1 VLVLYPPPDFETYV
15 HARRLY
21 VGGSFAIVDNRR
33 VNYIFTTAGSAPES
47 MGVGLD
53 GMVAAMAVYSGTQE
67 QIAVAGTFTRAYLS
81 EGSVRSGGLVM
92 WHQKDRSWRLV
103 GDAAI
108 NGFAFAVAVR
118 GQELWVGGKFSAVGT
133 QSAANV
139 AMYNGNAWHVLK
151 TGVEGEVYAITVT
164 ARNDTYV
171 GGLIHSAGGVAVQN
185 VARWDGVNWVSLVDE
200 VCSKTGSTLCGVD
213 GVVNALATVG
223 EYVYAAG
230 SFLRAGG
237 KPAENVAV
245 YFSGEWS
252 SLGGGVQ
259 GGSVYAMNVVSLGV
273 GACIYYA
280 GDFKYVRDE
289 RGTMPAHGLAKW
301 CVGNPGRSRLQYES
315 LDTLWTPV
323 AVPEGV
329 VQIRAI
335 GSFQK

>member
-1 VLVLYPPPDFETYV
+1 M

-21 VGGSFAIVDNRR
+21 VGGSFAIVNNRR
-33 VNYIFTTAGSAPES
+33 VNYVFTTAGSAPEP

-53 GMVAAMAVYSGTQE
+53 GVVSAMAVYNSVDE

-92 WHQKDRSWRLV
+92 WHEKDRSWRLV

-118 GQELWVGGKFSAVGT
+118 GHELWVGGKFSAVGS
-133 QSAANV
+133 QSASNV
-139 AMYNGNAWHVLK
+139 AMYDGSAWHVLK
-151 TGVEGEVYAITVT
+151 NGVEGEVYAVAVT

-171 GGLIHSAGGVAVQN
+171 GGLIYSAGGVAVQN

-200 VCSKTGSTLCGVD
+200 VCVRTGSTLCGVD
-213 GVVNALATVG
+213 GVVNALVTVG

-230 SFLRAGG
+230 SFMRAGA

-259 GGSVYAMNVVSLGV
+259 GGSVYAMNVVSLNV
-273 GACIYYA
+273 GACIYFA
-280 GDFKYVRDE
+280 GDFRTVRDE
-289 RGTMPAHGLAKW
+289 RGTQPSRGLAKW
-301 CVGNPGRSRLQYES
+301 CVGNPGRSRVQYES
-315 LDTLWTPV
+315 LDTLWNPM

-335 GSFQK
+335 GSFRK